1 MRDSDDKQ
9 KNNKSYAYAGTE
21 TQSIV
26 NEPVEFNISDDV
38 MDFMN
43 GF

>member
-9 KNNKSYAYAGTE
+9 KNNNSYVYAGTE

-26 NEPVEFNISDDV
+26 SEPVESNISDDV